1 MSNRNTESDDLYI
14 QRIFRPVSSRKFST
28 KHGARFKIF
37 NKSECFTT
45 TDINRNLIFLMIQ
58 IVYLF
63 LQ

>member
-37 NKSECFTT
+37 DKFICRIT
-45 TDINRNLIFLMIQ
+45 INITRNF
-58 IVYLF
+58 IV
-63 LQ
+63 